1 MLNLCNVFSSWIAKR
16 SIVSLVYSTIDVKFH
31 FARYWFKYSKYF
43 PKFCHYRAKHYC
55 SKTNVSRNIHTDVQY
70 LLFFSTFDLGLIT
83 LLFCIA
89 KHQQLMLMSCLMV
102 YNFFQE
108 SKCNNCFKEKECLG
122 SGYIASNELKGR
134 VYYYQGVMPHVTSI
148 CSSISDHV
156 YMMHRYEKEQIFV
169 KISNVVI
176 FN

>member
-1 MLNLCNVFSSWIAKR
+1 MSNSILQDIGLNIA
-16 SIVSLVYSTIDVKFH
+16 SIFRNFATIEQ
-31 FARYWFKYSKYF
+31 
-43 PKFCHYRAKHYC
+43 
-55 SKTNVSRNIHTDVQY
+55 NITVLKLTFQEIYIQTY

-148 CSSISDHV
+148 CSSISDPV